1 MQNGL
6 KKCLALGFLIA
17 ADVLVASPSFTNSI
31 AFVGQSMDYTEYDQY
46 GDFADSEKSDFLE
59 MSGAEINFAFL
70 FNKDKNSHSQ
80 LDVNFLGLG
89 GNTDYVG
96 SLLDSGQPYGSY
108 VGTTSNYIADVDM
121 TYKRFYKLSDV
132 LEVNYGLGLG
142 YYMWERILPSSQV
155 ELYDWFYLKPTI
167 GATLEI
173 TKNLNLGFNFA
184 YQYALNPRM
193 SATNIN
199 YDFTLGGVDVFEAS
213 VPVTYSFSDTFNMF
227 VAYEVQE
234 QKIKASDKYYVQT
247 DKYYYEPDSTA
258 KNQYLKVG
266 VTFKY

>member
-6 KKCLALGFLIA
+6 KTQITLAFLISTQT
-17 ADVLVASPSFTNSI
+17 LFASPTVTNSI
-31 AFVGQSMDYTEYDQY
+31 ALIGQNMDYREYNKD
-46 GDFADSEKSDFLE
+46 GILVDSEKSGFSE
-59 MSGAEINFAFL
+59 MSGAEMNFAFL
-70 FNKDKNSHSQ
+70 FAKAASSHSQ
-80 LDVNFLGLG
+80 VDINFLGLG
-89 GNTDYVG
+89 GTTKYVG
-96 SLLDSGQPYGSY
+96 SYLNDTLPYGSLSS
-108 VGTTSNYIADVDM
+108 TTSNYIADIDM
-121 TYKRFYKLSDV
+121 TYKKYYALSES

-142 YYMWERILPSSQV
+142 YYMWERSLSSSQI
-155 ELYDWFYLKPTI
+155 ELYDWFYLKPTV
-167 GATLEI
+167 GMALEI
-173 TKNLNLGFNFA
+173 TKNLNVGLNVA

-266 VTFKY
+266 MTFKY